1 MAMFIFSCILIAF
14 SMLLAIPAGRNIY
27 QFLVKNC
34 GEYWSNR
41 AWIDNIME
49 EVARVFLA
57 GAVFGAAISILF

>member
-1 MAMFIFSCILIAF
+1 
-14 SMLLAIPAGRNIY
+14 MLLAIPAGRHIY

-57 GAVFGAAISILF
+57 GIVYGAAISRLF